1 MTQPV
6 TKLASCRERQACG
19 TMSCLSFLQWCM
31 WCSHWCCPKRECAV
45 FFLVNASWPKQW
57 QSPHVF
63 LTLTLL
69 TPLMGIVRIMYTPS
83 EDVKDA
89 RPCFCLEFSSL
100 RASLHSSPYALVEL
114 LKLLLYRHF
123 YCDLCSFLLLI
134 YTLSLSTFMIPFSEC
149 WATLWTYRKE
159 NFPSNN
165 RDIFLFYQKR
175 RWLWLFT
182 GNLGSVVVSLLKFC
196 LLGQLSLRK
205 VGAIIL
211 AIGRLKMVTFMKVLG
226 EGETLAQ

>member
-1 MTQPV
+1 MQRHVDSDLPGMFYLLFNLQFRKSGFPTLAGKVKAYCYRVMAQPV

-19 TMSCLSFLQWCM
+19 TTSCLSFLQWCM
-31 WCSHWCCPKRECAV
+31 WCSHWCRPKRECAV

-57 QSPHVF
+57 QSPLVF

-83 EDVKDA
+83 EDVKDT

-123 YCDLCSFLLLI
+123 
-134 YTLSLSTFMIPFSEC
+134 
-149 WATLWTYRKE
+149 
-159 NFPSNN
+159 
-165 RDIFLFYQKR
+165 
-175 RWLWLFT
+175 
-182 GNLGSVVVSLLKFC
+182 
-196 LLGQLSLRK
+196 
-205 VGAIIL
+205 
-211 AIGRLKMVTFMKVLG
+211 
-226 EGETLAQ
+226 